1 MTATLIGGRRKTKKH
16 VLRKRKLTKNKR
28 KLVKSHKKMNK
39 RKTRRNRSKKNRKM
53 MGGSACN
60 CNASPLEGSVWDA
73 TNGGTHYELNEIKGV
88 DTPRILTGGKKGGKK
103 GGRKQK
109 GGQQYT
115 GHNLL
120 AQDFVNVG
128 RDMGYATGSAYNTF
142 MGFPQPI
149 NPSPTSQPYL
159 EDISDSRYELL

>member
-28 KLVKSHKKMNK
+28 KLVKSHKKINK

-88 DTPRILTGGKKGGKK
+88 DTPRILTGGKKGG
-103 GGRKQK
+103 RKQK
-109 GGQQYT
+109 GGY
-115 GHNLL
+115 GGNNLL

-128 RDMGYATGSAYNTF
+128 RDIGYASGSTYNTF
-142 MGFPQPI
+142 MGVPQPI

-159 EDISDSRYELL
+159 EDISDSRYKLL